1 MERGNGAV
9 FDHLPHPRK
18 IKNSNEEDV
27 TCLTA
32 KSNTTS
38 ALNRYFHP
46 SPCRALKVMNDDSF
60 IFSGPAHGPLF
71 GQNHEDK
78 SLAKPLHVQRIENA
92 LR

>member
-1 MERGNGAV
+1 MGTERCSTTSLIHV
-9 FDHLPHPRK
+9 RFRTRMKKMLR
-18 IKNSNEEDV
+18 
-27 TCLTA
+27 A

-38 ALNRYFHP
+38 ASNRYFHP